1 MRRLTAWLV
10 TAAVSLGSA
19 SADVPYNAPG
29 AMNPVI
35 PGYFADPTVKKFGDT
50 YYMYATTDGSGAGF
64 GPAQLWSSKDFV
76 NWTLMPMNWPDSHW
90 IWAPDV
96 MLNKND
102 GKYYYV
108 YCQPCQIHVGSGE
121 TPRGPWHN
129 ILGESEAVLVP
140 DRFVTNAIT
149 LDGQTFVDDDGSIY
163 MYWGTWGIYDGFGC
177 GAGKLTPDMKGF
189 TETRLIPNTEV
200 TDFFEAPFVLKRNG
214 TYYFMY
220 SSGSCHD
227 HTYRVQ
233 YATSDKPLGPY
244 TYRGCLLESNA
255 DGTVHGPGHH
265 SVLQEGDNYYIVYHR
280 HDNPHS
286 NRGFHRQLCID
297 KLEFAAD
304 GSIKPITPTHKGIGA
319 LAKSSVTSPNLAF
332 GKSVKASSS
341 YDSDFKAEYAVD
353 DNNGTLWR
361 PKGMGQEWLE
371 IDLGKKEDIR
381 TIWTQWEYGTQFYQ
395 YLIETSL
402 DGKSWD
408 IFADKRDNR
417 LAGSPMVDFGNTEAR
432 YVRVTFTGGQK
443 NVFGG
448 AIWNIKI
455 FGDIEESCPQQWLG
469 LTAADWDGRRWN
481 NNEGQLGG
489 YFTLKSGEARSCRVD
504 GRDALVLQPGTV
516 LEYANPL
523 LSPAKPH
530 TLSAMEH
537 INGKWTAADL
547 GNALTDGRIT
557 ISSGDRQLTITNL
570 RFYNWKQEPVETE
583 FDLTTDIRRMPVADN
598 LLNGIVVDINA
609 DNFATGDTI
618 PYFDNNGVE
627 GYFEAMSQPA
637 VITEIEGKKA
647 FKFDGSQVYMSSFAL
662 PATLRDNAPYTLEM
676 WILNPEI
683 AENECIADFTTSHDE
698 LEKIMAVN
706 GTEPRCGVM
715 QHYGWYEDA
724 GWKDVKNLEGKWQH
738 VYVCFDGR
746 MERVYINDNL
756 VSEKDI
762 QLLVKPSQ
770 YITLGRNAERD
781 WPFTGYLHSL
791 KLWDEYIPY
800 NK

>member
-1 MRRLTAWLV
+1 
-10 TAAVSLGSA
+10 
-19 SADVPYNAPG
+19 
-29 AMNPVI
+29 
-35 PGYFADPTVKKFGDT
+35 
-50 YYMYATTDGSGAGF
+50 
-64 GPAQLWSSKDFV
+64 
-76 NWTLMPMNWPDSHW
+76 
-90 IWAPDV
+90 
-96 MLNKND
+96 
-102 GKYYYV
+102 
-108 YCQPCQIHVGSGE
+108 
-121 TPRGPWHN
+121 
-129 ILGESEAVLVP
+129 
-140 DRFVTNAIT
+140 
-149 LDGQTFVDDDGSIY
+149 
-163 MYWGTWGIYDGFGC
+163 
-177 GAGKLTPDMKGF
+177 
-189 TETRLIPNTEV
+189 
-200 TDFFEAPFVLKRNG
+200 
-214 TYYFMY
+214 
-220 SSGSCHD
+220 
-227 HTYRVQ
+227 
-233 YATSDKPLGPY
+233 
-244 TYRGCLLESNA
+244 
-255 DGTVHGPGHH
+255 
-265 SVLQEGDNYYIVYHR
+265 
-280 HDNPHS
+280 
-286 NRGFHRQLCID
+286 
-297 KLEFAAD
+297 
-304 GSIKPITPTHKGIGA
+304 
-319 LAKSSVTSPNLAF
+319 
-332 GKSVKASSS
+332 
-341 YDSDFKAEYAVD
+341 
-353 DNNGTLWR
+353 
-361 PKGMGQEWLE
+361 
-371 IDLGKKEDIR
+371 
-381 TIWTQWEYGTQFYQ
+381 
-395 YLIETSL
+395 
-402 DGKSWD
+402 
-408 IFADKRDNR
+408 
-417 LAGSPMVDFGNTEAR
+417 MVDFGNTEAR

-443 NVFGG
+443 NGFGG

-504 GRDALVLQPGTV
+504 GRDALVLHPGTV